1 MRDGL
6 LYASASL
13 GHGRAY
19 IYAIIGHFRAS
30 FSRLYRH
37 CLRGCLAIKTI
48 LRKCVILV
56 LEWRQKKSR
65 KG

>member
-1 MRDGL
+1 MGYSTL
-6 LYASASL
+6 PLVLATAVFT
-13 GHGRAY
+13 Y

-30 FSRLYRH
+30 FSRLYRRG
-37 CLRGCLAIKTI
+37 LRGCSAFKTN
-48 LRKCVILV
+48 LRKYVILV